1 MGSTISRATLHNEDY
16 VKNKDLKIGDI
27 VSIRKA
33 GDVIPEVVE
42 VKKERRTGNELP
54 FQMITEC
61 PICHT
66 KLEKKQDQVDYYCP
80 NTLCPARHVESFI
93 HFVSRPAM
101 NIDGLGD
108 RIMEDLYNFHFIHS
122 IADIYALY
130 TKKEELIKL
139 EGYGQKSVDKLLESI
154 EKSKENSLERLIFGL
169 GIPHVGAE
177 KAKILAAYF
186 QTMDNLQLATKEQ
199 LVKLPDI
206 GEVIADSLLDYF
218 QNNVNQK
225 LIIDL
230 KDAGLNMNYLG
241 QEKIKNANFT
251 SKKFVITGT
260 LSSMTREQAKQ
271 EIEKRGGKSIENV
284 SKKIEAIIVGKDPG
298 SKYEKAKQ
306 LNLPIWTEEEFLE
319 KIKDN

>member
-1 MGSTISRATLHNEDY
+1 
-16 VKNKDLKIGDI
+16 
-27 VSIRKA
+27 
-33 GDVIPEVVE
+33 
-42 VKKERRTGNELP
+42 
-54 FQMITEC
+54 
-61 PICHT
+61 
-66 KLEKKQDQVDYYCP
+66 
-80 NTLCPARHVESFI
+80 
-93 HFVSRPAM
+93 
-101 NIDGLGD
+101 
-108 RIMEDLYNFHFIHS
+108 
-122 IADIYALY
+122 
-130 TKKEELIKL
+130 
-139 EGYGQKSVDKLLESI
+139 
-154 EKSKENSLERLIFGL
+154 
-169 GIPHVGAE
+169 
-177 KAKILAAYF
+177 
-186 QTMDNLQLATKEQ
+186 MDNLQLATKEQ